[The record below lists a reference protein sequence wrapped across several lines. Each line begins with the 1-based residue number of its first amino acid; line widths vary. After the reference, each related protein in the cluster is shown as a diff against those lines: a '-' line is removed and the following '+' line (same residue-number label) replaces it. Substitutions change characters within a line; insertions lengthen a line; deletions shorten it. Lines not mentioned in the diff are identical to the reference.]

1 MALGSE
7 TSGCDLS
14 LLRYPACCLPERK
27 HRPLSCAS
35 VVGLGRRSPGVWNG
49 GERVKAA
56 RSHTHRIP
64 IACKQKGYSQ
74 RLYHNGDQVSTRSAI
89 EDTAAGRDQ
98 RKSHSLA
105 LK

>member
-89 EDTAAGRDQ
+89 DDTAAGRDQ